1 MTSEKLRIILI
12 TGSGRSGSTIL
23 DNLLGQVPGFFSAGE
38 VGNLWN
44 YARPTDRLCSCGSR
58 FRDCK
63 LWRGVFKRILGEVDL
78 DSAWS
83 RLEADTY
90 QRLRLKDLWQL
101 TTAGGRRHFL
111 HSTCEQ
117 RGRILDVYNAISAE
131 TGVRTIV
138 DSSKSP
144 GRAYLVTQIPELD
157 VYVIHLV
164 RDPRAVAFSWQ
175 RRKQD
180 PSLPGTYMDV
190 FGPVQSTLRWTLSQQ
205 VERLCKIPARYVL
218 IRYEDFIARPEHE
231 FERIFEM
238 IGDGAEQRPRIV
250 NRTISLAPVHSIDG
264 NPSRFTREPLI
275 LKPDEEWRR
284 KMSTVNRALVTALT
298 WPLLRRYGYAF
309 KGQSDGEGVEAEAL

>member
-12 TGSGRSGSTIL
+12 AGSGRSGSTIL

-38 VGNLWN
+38 VGNVWN
-44 YARPTDRLCSCGSR
+44 YARPADRLCSCGSR
-58 FRDCK
+58 FRDCQ
-63 LWRGVFKRILGEVDL
+63 LWRSVFKRILGEVDL

-83 RLEADTY
+83 RLEPDTY
-90 QRLRLKDLWQL
+90 QRMRLKDLWKL

-117 RGRILDVYNAISAE
+117 SRRILDVYNAISAE

-144 GRAYLVTQIPELD
+144 ERAYLVTQIPELD

-175 RRKQD
+175 RRKPD

-190 FGPVQSTLRWTLSQQ
+190 FGPVSSALRWRLSQQ
-205 VERLCKIPARYVL
+205 VERLCKIPARYLL
-218 IRYEDFIARPEHE
+218 IRYEDFIAKPEHE
-231 FERIFEM
+231 LGRIFTM
-238 IGDGAEQRPRIV
+238 IGDSAERRPQIV
-250 NRTISLAPVHSIDG
+250 NRTVSLVPVHSVDG
-264 NPSRFTREPLI
+264 NPSRFTKERLV
-275 LKPDEEWRR
+275 LKPDDEWRR
-284 KMSTVNRALVTALT
+284 KMSTVDYALVTALA
-298 WPLLRRYGYAF
+298 WPLLRHYGYAF
-309 KGQSDGEGVEAEAL
+309 NGESDGKGVEAEAL